1 MTKTLKFELDIAH
14 ESDSIQ
20 NVIVNLQN
28 EVTGAVVKK
37 LDEKAEPWPVIQVEV
52 PESAVE
58 ELAAWYGGSVDVEE
72 FIDAYA
78 I

>member
-1 MTKTLKFELDIAH
+1 MTKTLKFQFDIAH

-28 EVTGAVVKK
+28 DVAGAVVKK
-37 LDEKAEPWPVIQVEV
+37 LDEKAEAWPVIEVEV

-58 ELAAWYGGSVDVEE
+58 ALAEWYGGSADVEE
-72 FIDAYA
+72 FIELYG